1 MIDQSHLT
9 QMHVGFDFEDP
20 AHSLYPEEE
29 EEAEKGEEEMEIL
42 EQVDEVSE
50 RIIKDTESLP
60 DVSACTCMH
69 VLYIVSIQYNYM

>member
-60 DVSACTCMH
+60 DVSTCMH
-69 VLYIVSIQYNYM
+69 VYIVSIQYNYM